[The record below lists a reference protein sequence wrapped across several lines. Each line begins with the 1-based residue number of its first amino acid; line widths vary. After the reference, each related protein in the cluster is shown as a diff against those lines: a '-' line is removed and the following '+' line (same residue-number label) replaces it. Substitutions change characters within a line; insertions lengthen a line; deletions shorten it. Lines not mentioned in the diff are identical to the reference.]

1 MSSEV
6 EKLTLIVDGQKTKVG
21 VQPLQTFVQEDK
33 RDEAAQAKEPGISY
47 DPPHQAP
54 LPTWSTFTV
63 RQLIETLQKCNQD
76 APVYIWCLHNKWR
89 NTHYKQDTRYAIK
102 TVEDLSNHSFVDLNI
117 TDDRVFDHA
126 KGNTNGYDADG
137 D

>member
-1 MSSEV
+1 MSNEN

-33 RDEAAQAKEPGISY
+33 HDEVPQTKEPGTSY

-54 LPTWSTFTV
+54 LPTWNTFTV

-89 NTHYKQDTRYAIK
+89 DTHYTQDTRYAIK

-126 KGNTNGYDADG
+126 KGNTNGCNADG
-137 D
+137 G